1 MRVAFKIIGADELI
15 GNLIKLSTRE
25 AKMAFK
31 GAAREIANDIQL
43 VAQQQ
48 TPVKTGFLRQSA
60 RNQILVTTNRY
71 ANAIIYYLAKY
82 AIYVHEHTW
91 KKHRTGSAKFLEL
104 AIYGEIKKVRGI
116 LVKYINKA
124 FISVS
129 SKK

>member
-1 MRVAFKIIGADELI
+1 MKVAFKVVGVEELVS
-15 GNLIKLSTRE
+15 GLKRLSTRE

-31 GAAREIANDIQL
+31 GAAREIAIDIQRT
-43 VAQQQ
+43 AQQR
-48 TPVKTGFLRQSA
+48 TPVETGFLRQSA
-60 RNQILVTTNRY
+60 RNQVLVATNRY
-71 ANAIIYYLAKY
+71 ANAMIYYLAKY

-104 AIYGEIKKVRGI
+104 AIYAEIRKVKDI

-124 FISVS
+124 FVAVS